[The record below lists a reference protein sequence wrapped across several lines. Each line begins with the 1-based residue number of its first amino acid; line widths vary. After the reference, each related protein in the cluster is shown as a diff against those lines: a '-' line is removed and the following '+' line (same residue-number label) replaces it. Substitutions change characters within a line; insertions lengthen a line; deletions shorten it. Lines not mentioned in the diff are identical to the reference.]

1 MGVLTR
7 IVKTVYDEVTKP
19 KSFVKGENFENYV
32 RQFIF
37 PTELYQLEH
46 HSHDYNSNKGDYVQ
60 TSLNP
65 DFLFS
70 SKKNKKKFYVEA
82 KYRSEFQE
90 KGIERS
96 KTYQLKRYQETNK
109 ELPVFIALGVQ
120 GKPSRPKY
128 LFIFPL
134 KKVKYTKLFDS
145 VLEKYEVE
153 TDTPIE
159 QTKLWKM
166 LY

>member
-82 KYRSEFQE
+82 KYRSDFQE
-90 KGIERS
+90 KGIEWC